1 MKPADFFKLLS
12 ENKIH
17 FYTGV
22 PDSLLKNFCS
32 FVNDNVS
39 PENHIISTNEGSA
52 VALAAGHYLSTGN
65 PGLVYMQNSG
75 FGNAINPLLSLSDT
89 EVYGIPVML
98 MIGWRGEPG
107 KKDEPQHIK
116 QGRVMIELLKSLEIP
131 FRIFSSE
138 NNEVKKDIKE
148 LYEISISNNCP
159 AAMLISEGFFESY
172 KSENNVENNYPVS
185 REEAIKL
192 IAGLTNEDDIIIST
206 TGKTSR
212 ELYEFRD
219 EKIFGH
225 QNDFLTVGSMGHS
238 SQIALGI
245 SLNKKN
251 NNVFI
256 LDGDGAVLMHMGS
269 LALIGSEAPENLK
282 HIILNNGAHESV
294 GGQPTAGFKI
304 SFTEIAKA
312 CGYKTTL
319 LAETREQIKNDF
331 NVLKNSF
338 GPSLLEIRINKNSR
352 SDLGRPSSSP
362 MENRNDFM
370 KFLNQL

>member
-1 MKPADFFKLLS
+1 MKPSDFFNLLS

-52 VALAAGHYLSTGN
+52 VALAAGQYLSTGN

-75 FGNAINPLLSLSDT
+75 FGNAINPLLSLNDT
-89 EVYGIPVML
+89 EVYGIPVIL
-98 MIGWRGEPG
+98 MIGWRGEPN
-107 KKDEPQHIK
+107 KKDEPQHKK
-116 QGRVMIELLKSLEIP
+116 QGRIMIELLNSLEIP
-131 FRIFSSE
+131 FKIFRSE

-148 LYEISISNNCP
+148 LYEISITKNCP
-159 AAMLISEGFFESY
+159 VAMLISEGFFESY
-172 KSENNVENNYPVS
+172 KSESKFENTYPVS
-185 REEAIKL
+185 REEAIKF

-219 EKIFGH
+219 EKNFGH

-251 NNVFI
+251 KNVFI
-256 LDGDGAVLMHMGS
+256 LDGDGAVLMHLGS
-269 LALIGSEAPENLK
+269 IAVIGSEASKNLK

-319 LAETREQIKNDF
+319 LAETKEQIMNDF
-331 NVLKNSF
+331 KVLKNSS

-352 SDLGRPSSSP
+352 AELGRPASSP
-362 MENRNDFM
+362 IDNKKDFM
-370 KFLNQL
+370 NYLKKF